1 MISQQVYYKWK
12 FKLCGGILNDVTN
25 LRGGKGDDVQRAKGY
40 RGLVDSGGRSLKKV
54 YLCDVICDV
63 PQEYSSDPN
72 KDPTP

>member
-1 MISQQVYYKWK
+1 MTSQ
-12 FKLCGGILNDVTN
+12 ILRVGKVMTPICEDV
-25 LRGGKGDDVQRAKGY
+25 LRAKGY